1 MSANTDGF
9 ISFQIIDWFTDN
21 YDKRESFSSDSKYS
35 SESDEDYSDDY
46 DSDDS
51 CNKKYTAFSKEYKIY
66 LFGKDYNDKTYTVE
80 VNGFTPYF
88 YVRVPDSCT
97 KSSCKI
103 MEKYIIKNVWK
114 QHRNSLLR
122 VTLLEKHSF
131 RDFDNNRLYKFMR
144 LVFSNTSA
152 MQCAVGLFQNKEYNE
167 KTQKTKRTPEKIS
180 IPGISAE
187 KIYYDLYENNIDPLI
202 KFVHHRR
209 IKAAGWIKIRK
220 GDYEVLEDNEF
231 TTTYSIRVPKWTNI
245 KPVDDNNNSRIKI
258 LAYDIECDSAHG
270 DFPLPIKDYTKLA
283 REIYN
288 NYMKI
293 DNQRK
298 KLLEE
303 NPKDYKQKIKELTD
317 ILDNREKFAYDRI
330 RAAFN
335 GGNEE
340 YEISTVFTKTKKS
353 PSENQYKISS
363 KKIAPFLEI
372 STHTNSIEKKRHFT
386 NCINKINKIL
396 NGGFDL
402 VEGDQTIQ
410 IGMSFLYYG
419 TKTPYKNIVLTLNT
433 CKKISNAEIMSFKT
447 EKSLLLKF
455 RDLIIEEDPEIITGF
470 NIDGFD
476 TPWLFKRAKELDI
489 ENKFNKLS
497 RIIDFKSEIREK
509 MVKSPTNELIKKEYV
524 EIPGRIQ
531 MDLLPLIQKGYNLES
546 YKLDNVSAGFING
559 KVKEIIQD
567 YSKNCTTIKTDGLK
581 GLNIGNYII
590 LSQMDG
596 YLENKYKDGKKFKIM
611 DIDAESKTFSI
622 DEIIEIDDIKNYS
635 WCLGKDDVS
644 PQDIFSLQK
653 GNSSDRAKLAYY
665 CMMDVIL
672 CLELLLKLD
681 LLTNAIGMANVCLNP
696 LAWIIHRGQGVKIL
710 SLVSYF
716 LKDKNYLLPFLYKD
730 TFDKEGYEGAVV
742 LNPKPG
748 IYIDDPVSVL
758 DYASLYPSSMIERN
772 LSHETIVQDEKYLG
786 DEGIEELKKLGYGY
800 IDVNYDRFKTIFTP
814 AGAVKSKMKVG
825 VKTVRF
831 VQYENERKGIIPQ
844 ILRYLLNARKT
855 TRLKIKYRT
864 IKTADG
870 KEYIGLYDSKKNNI
884 KLDSPEILSN
894 PTIIDLNDKEIVE
907 NSETY
912 NPFQQSVFDGQQ
924 LAFKVTANS
933 LYGQLGAKTSD
944 IYYKEIAASTTAT
957 GRDRLVLAQEYAEDS
972 RNYPQVLDN
981 GETVYLQNDVVY
993 GDSVTGDTPLFLL
1006 NKKTNEIEFKQI
1018 DDIYKEWLPYENF
1031 KTGDSNRRYK
1041 EQSTVNDY
1049 KIYTSNG
1056 WSDIN
1061 RVIRHKT
1068 IKDIYRV
1075 NTHTGIVDVTEDHSL
1090 LDERHNI
1097 IKPVDLKIGSTLLH
1111 NYPEFPK
1118 NNVRLKDL
1126 LEYVDNI
1133 GLKDI
1138 REKQA
1143 FLYGFFYGDGSCG
1156 KYNCPSGLKYSWA
1169 LNNNNIEYCII
1180 LQSLLYEVYDSEFDI
1195 LDTVKSSGVYKIVPK
1210 KNIKD
1215 YVNVY
1220 RAKFYNKDKYKTV
1233 PLEILNG
1240 NYNIK
1245 YAFLAGYYLADGAK
1259 CPGEKSK
1266 SIRMSNKGKIGSAM
1280 LFYIAKSIGFN
1291 VSVSVRSDKKD
1302 IFRLM
1307 CSSNSYRKSE
1317 KSIKKIELVENG
1329 FTDYVYD
1336 IETVTGDFNTG
1347 FPLIVKNTDSVFV
1360 KYQCID
1366 GKGNKLSGRAARK
1379 RSIELA
1385 IQTDQQ
1391 IQANILKAPQVLEY
1405 EKTFD
1410 PFILLSKKRYV
1421 GNLYEEDPDKF
1432 YLKSMGI
1439 VLKRRDNAPIVKVV
1453 YGGIIDII
1461 MKQGDITPA
1470 IDYLRKS
1477 LIKLVNGNYPIETL
1491 IITKTLSS
1499 YYKDPDRI
1507 AHKVLAD
1514 RIAERDPG
1522 NKPQVNDRI
1531 PFIYIDT
1538 SHLKGKKSI
1547 LQGDKIE
1554 TPSFVRQNNLSPDYE
1569 FYITNQILKPV
1580 SQIFGLALKDLK
1592 GFSGNIEEY
1601 DKIYD
1606 IKRAAGK
1613 GVNDAIKLMLEAKRK
1628 EAAKIIFG
1636 DILRRLENKRKRNNE
1651 ITSYFRIKQ

>member
-1 MSANTDGF
+1 MSKNRNDG
-9 ISFQIIDWFTDN
+9 ITFQIIDWHTDN
-21 YDKRESFSSDSKYS
+21 YDKRESFSSESKYS
-35 SESDEDYSDDY
+35 SESEDDLSDEY
-46 DSDDS
+46 DSDNSFDE
-51 CNKKYTAFSKEYKIY
+51 KKPDITAEYKIY
-66 LFGKDYNDKTYTVE
+66 LFGKDANDKTYTVE

-88 YVRVPDSCT
+88 YIRVPDSCT
-97 KSSCKI
+97 KNSCKI
-103 MEKYIIKNVWK
+103 MEKYVIKNMWFK
-114 QHRNSLLR
+114 HKSSLQR
-122 VTLLEKHSF
+122 VTLHEKHSF

-167 KTQKTKRTPEKIS
+167 FTKKTKRTPQKLC
-180 IPGISAE
+180 IPGICHE
-187 KIYYDLYENNIDPLI
+187 KVYFDLYENNIDPLI
-202 KFVHHRR
+202 KFIHHRR
-209 IKAAGWIKIRK
+209 IKSAGWVRVKK
-220 GDYEVLEDNEF
+220 GEFEIIEDNEY
-231 TTTYSIRVPKWTNI
+231 TTTYSIKVPKWTSI

-258 LAYDIECDSAHG
+258 MAYDIECDSSHG

-293 DNQRK
+293 DNQQK
-298 KLLEE
+298 KLIED
-303 NPKDYKQKIKELTD
+303 NPKDNKKNINMLGE
-317 ILDNREKFAYDRI
+317 ILENREKFAYERI
-330 RAAFN
+330 KAAFN
-335 GGNEE
+335 GGNAEN
-340 YEISTVFTKTKKS
+340 EISTVFTKTKK
-353 PSENQYKISS
+353 PPTENQYKIAS
-363 KKIAPFLEI
+363 KKMATFLDI
-372 STHTNSIEKKRHFT
+372 STQTNSIEKKRHFT
-386 NCINKINKIL
+386 RCINKINTVL
-396 NGGFDL
+396 NESFDSL
-402 VEGDQTIQ
+402 EGDKTIQ

-419 TKTPYKNIVLTLNT
+419 TKTPYRNIMLTLNT
-433 CKKISNAEIMSFKT
+433 CKKISNADVISFKT

-455 RDLIIEEDPEIITGF
+455 RDLIIEEDPEIITGY

-476 TPWLFKRAKELDI
+476 TPWLFKRAQELDI
-489 ENKFNKLS
+489 EDRFNNLS
-497 RIIDFKSEIREK
+497 RIKSFKSEIKEK

-559 KVKEIIQD
+559 KVKAIEVD
-567 YSKNCTTIKTDGLK
+567 EDNSESVIKTDGLK

-596 YLENKYKDGKKFKIM
+596 YLENKYRDGKKFKIVK
-611 DIDAESKTFSI
+611 IDTENKSFTV
-622 DEIIEIDDIKNYS
+622 DDIIEIENLNNYS
-635 WCLGKDDVS
+635 WCLGKDDVT

-696 LAWIIHRGQGVKIL
+696 IAWIIHRGQGVKIL

-730 TFDKEGYEGAVV
+730 SFDKEGYEGAVV

-786 DEGIEELKKLGYGY
+786 DSGIEELKKLGYGY
-800 IDVNYDRFKTIFTP
+800 IDVNYDRFKTVFTP

-825 VKTVRF
+825 IKTVRF

-864 IKTADG
+864 IKTSDG
-870 KEYIGLYDSKKNNI
+870 KEYIGLYDAKKNNI

-894 PTIIDLNDKEIVE
+894 PTVVSFNDKEIVS
-907 NSETY
+907 NTETY
-912 NPFQQSVFDGQQ
+912 TPFQQSVFDGQQ

-944 IYYKEIAASTTAT
+944 IYYKDIAASTTAT

-993 GDSVTGDTPLFLL
+993 GD
-1006 NKKTNEIEFKQI
+1006 
-1018 DDIYKEWLPYENF
+1018 
-1031 KTGDSNRRYK
+1031 
-1041 EQSTVNDY
+1041 
-1049 KIYTSNG
+1049 
-1056 WSDIN
+1056 
-1061 RVIRHKT
+1061 
-1068 IKDIYRV
+1068 
-1075 NTHTGIVDVTEDHSL
+1075 
-1090 LDERHNI
+1090 
-1097 IKPVDLKIGSTLLH
+1097 
-1111 NYPEFPK
+1111 
-1118 NNVRLKDL
+1118 
-1126 LEYVDNI
+1126 
-1133 GLKDI
+1133 
-1138 REKQA
+1138 
-1143 FLYGFFYGDGSCG
+1143 
-1156 KYNCPSGLKYSWA
+1156 
-1169 LNNNNIEYCII
+1169 
-1180 LQSLLYEVYDSEFDI
+1180 
-1195 LDTVKSSGVYKIVPK
+1195 
-1210 KNIKD
+1210 
-1215 YVNVY
+1215 
-1220 RAKFYNKDKYKTV
+1220 
-1233 PLEILNG
+1233 
-1240 NYNIK
+1240 
-1245 YAFLAGYYLADGAK
+1245 
-1259 CPGEKSK
+1259 
-1266 SIRMSNKGKIGSAM
+1266 
-1280 LFYIAKSIGFN
+1280 
-1291 VSVSVRSDKKD
+1291 
-1302 IFRLM
+1302 
-1307 CSSNSYRKSE
+1307 
-1317 KSIKKIELVENG
+1317 
-1329 FTDYVYD
+1329 
-1336 IETVTGDFNTG
+1336 
-1347 FPLIVKNTDSVFV
+1347 TDSVFV

-1366 GKGNKLSGRAARK
+1366 GKGNKLTGRAARK

-1461 MKQGDITPA
+1461 MKQGNITPA

-1547 LQGDKIE
+1547 LQGDKVE
-1554 TPSFVRQNNLSPDYE
+1554 TPTFVRQNNLSPDYE

-1592 GFSGNIEEY
+1592 GFTGNIKEY

-1613 GVNDAIKLMLEAKRK
+1613 GVNEAIKLMLEAKRK

-1651 ITSYFRIKQ
+1651 ITSYFRVKER